1 MSLSRNQLS
10 ILASALVLA
19 IAVLP
24 AGAIIDT
31 TLQMQLG
38 NPSGATAD
46 TNNHDHFLIKRP
58 VEAMDYNDHLGQP
71 NWASW
76 DLTSVDL
83 GSSGRSSNFYT
94 DTNLPP
100 DFYPHPACVKPDRNA
115 LRSRPHESVR

>member
-1 MSLSRNQLS
+1 MSLSRNQFS

-19 IAVLP
+19 LAVLP
-24 AGAIIDT
+24 ADAIIEAN
-31 TLQMQLG
+31 LQMQLG

-46 TNNHDHFLIKRP
+46 TNNHDHFLIQRP
-58 VEAMDYNDHLGQP
+58 VEALDYSDHLGQP

-76 DLTSVDL
+76 DLTSGDL

-100 DFYPHPACVKPDRNA
+100 DCYWVPGDPTHP
-115 LRSRPHESVR
+115 